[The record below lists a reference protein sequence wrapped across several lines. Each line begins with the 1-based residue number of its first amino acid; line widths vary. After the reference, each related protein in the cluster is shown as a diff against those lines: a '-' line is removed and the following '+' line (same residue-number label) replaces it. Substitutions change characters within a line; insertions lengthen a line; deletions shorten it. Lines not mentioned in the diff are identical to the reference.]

1 MTPASR
7 GASSLIPTPS
17 FRTAFSLCVRE
28 GNRPILVEV
37 CKEMSDGFS
46 EAFTVRR
53 GEEQLNEGRWRPVGT
68 LAEGVLVA
76 LRLAA
81 LVLPATWAL
90 RWAEMLSPQED
101 VKRLFQTAG
110 PLRGVPTP
118 RRFTVRSGARLV
130 RRLSRVEAQL
140 RSVRAAAEAI
150 ASSRLNQQEARHLAL
165 PMIRRHV
172 RAMVRW
178 EGATRDE
185 EVFRTTPA
193 GAVLLSAVYGL
204 FRGRLY
210 ICAGCA
216 LFRVSPRI
224 GPERK
229 YCNMCRDLRK
239 NLRRPGR
246 ATGLPQLM
254 AERWALV
261 RERMRKRGF
270 ERLGL
275 TTKEQRKEWTNRAL
289 AAIHQVKTK
298 EELKAWENLYAPL
311 GKVGRPRKLMMR
323 KKSRRRILGKTAPRQ
338 GPQVSGGP
346 YPHY

>member
-1 MTPASR
+1 M
-7 GASSLIPTPS
+7 
-17 FRTAFSLCVRE
+17 FSLYIRE
-28 GNRPILVEV
+28 GNRPIPVEV
-37 CKEMSDGFS
+37 LEEMPDGFP
-46 EAFTVRR
+46 EVFALRR
-53 GEEQLNEGRWRPVGT
+53 GEERLNDGGWRPVGT
-68 LAEGVLVA
+68 LAESVLVA
-76 LRLAA
+76 PRLAA
-81 LVLPATWAL
+81 LALPATLAL
-90 RWAEMLSPQED
+90 KWAELLSPLED
-101 VKRLFQTAG
+101 VRRLLQTAG

-150 ASSRLNQQEARHLAL
+150 ASSRPNQQEARHIAL

-185 EVFRTTPA
+185 ELFRTTPA

-210 ICAGCA
+210 LCAGCA
-216 LFRVSPRI
+216 LFWVSPRI

-229 YCNMCRDLRK
+229 YCDKCRDLRK

-246 ATGLPQLM
+246 ATGLPQSK

-261 RERMRKRGF
+261 RERMRRRGF
-270 ERLGL
+270 RRLGL
-275 TTKEQRKEWTNRAL
+275 TTKVQRKEWTNRAL

-311 GKVGRPRKLMMR
+311 GKVGRPRKL
-323 KKSRRRILGKTAPRQ
+323 T
-338 GPQVSGGP
+338 
-346 YPHY
+346 